1 MLENNPL
8 MQVIISLIIL
18 LLMGYVGY
26 NIFLIELQNMFKGE
40 NDIRKEI
47 SILNGTYDFSNSEVK
62 YNTLDKTQSNF
73 KDIYRICNA
82 QEIDSTDGLRNNKR
96 KQKTRKLKI
105 SCKHRKPSQTMRK
118 HETKHV

>member
-1 MLENNPL
+1 MSSGSPTEHRCSFDLNVVPRQLEVIVL
-8 MQVIISLIIL
+8 M
-18 LLMGYVGY
+18 
-26 NIFLIELQNMFKGE
+26 KGFE
-40 NDIRKEI
+40 
-47 SILNGTYDFSNSEVK
+47 
-62 YNTLDKTQSNF
+62 QSNF
-73 KDIYRICNA
+73 QDIHRICNA